1 MKRTL
6 LLMTLMLS
14 VCLCMGALYG
24 CDKREIGSV
33 ELSAEEQARLLAE
46 QERLRRQMEESELGG
61 GRGNGSGA
69 MSPREAFINQDIHF
83 DYDQYDLR
91 QDAKEILQQ
100 KAAYM
105 QANPQI
111 NVVIEGHCDARG
123 SYAYNMAL
131 GEKRA
136 RSAAAYLVALNI
148 NASRIEIVSYG
159 SEMPLVSGHTEEAYF
174 ANRRGHFIIK

>member
-1 MKRTL
+1 MKKFVLLTTL
-6 LLMTLMLS
+6 LLSLGL
-14 VCLCMGALYG
+14 VLGGLAG
-24 CDKREIGSV
+24 CSKTEVGTGS
-33 ELSAEEQARLLAE
+33 ELSAEEQARLRAE
-46 QERLRRQMEESELGG
+46 QERLRRQMEESNLGG
-61 GRGNGSGA
+61 LSGT
-69 MSPREAFINQDIHF
+69 PGQQREAFINQDIHF

-105 QANPQI
+105 QANPNI
-111 NVVIEGHCDARG
+111 SVVVEGHCDARG

-136 RSAAAYLVALNI
+136 RSAAAYLVALGI
-148 NASRIEIVSYG
+148 AASRIEIVSYG